1 MSNTTVTVERPVTDK
16 NQEFAELMDKVANLE
31 PKKKEQVIFYV
42 QGFVAA
48 AVINGSDKAA
58 I

>member
-1 MSNTTVTVERPVTDK
+1 MSTGTVDRPVTDK

-31 PKKKEQVIFYV
+31 PQKKEQVIFFV

-48 AVINGSDKAA
+48 AAFNEKDKAA